1 MIVGIGVDIVDVG
14 RFERAVSRTPRLV
27 ERLFTPSERR
37 NSLRSLA
44 ARFAAKEAF
53 IKAMGGSGESS
64 WQEMEV
70 VSAASGAPRLNL
82 TGAAASLAA
91 GNGVTNL
98 QLSLAHDGG
107 RGARRGRPAPQSTQ
121 ASRPL

>member
-1 MIVGIGVDIVDVG
+1 MIVGIGVDFVDVE

-27 ERLFTPSERR
+27 ERLFTPSERH
-37 NSLRSLA
+37 NSMRSLA

-107 RGARRGRPAPQSTQ
+107 QAIAFVVAEGSAP
-121 ASRPL
+121 

>member
-1 MIVGIGVDIVDVG
+1 MIVGIGVDIVDVE
-14 RFERAVSRTPRLV
+14 RFERAVTRTPRLV
-27 ERLFTPSERR
+27 ERLFTPAERS
-37 NSLRSLA
+37 NSMRSLA

-64 WQEMEV
+64 WQDMEV
-70 VSAASGAPRLNL
+70 VSTPSRAPRLTL
-82 TGAAASLAA
+82 SGRAATLAA

-107 RGARRGRPAPQSTQ
+107 SAIAFVVAEGGAQ
-121 ASRPL
+121 

>member
-1 MIVGIGVDIVDVG
+1 MIVGIGVDIVDVE
-14 RFERAVSRTPRLV
+14 RFERALTRTPRLR
-27 ERLFTPSERR
+27 ERLFTPAERD
-37 NSLRSLA
+37 NTMSSLA

-64 WQEMEV
+64 WHEMEV
-70 VSAASGAPRLNL
+70 VSGPSRAPRLTL
-82 TGAAASLAA
+82 TGSAATLAA

-107 RGARRGRPAPQSTQ
+107 QAIAFVVAEGST
-121 ASRPL
+121 L